1 MELAVPIKTVFR
13 SWQRKGD
20 DVFFKDIPLFSGLSV
35 ADHGLLLQ
43 AAVRRTYPRHTLLL
57 QAGNPGERFY
67 LLRKGR
73 AKVFLGNDAGREVIL
88 AILSPG
94 DFIGDMAL
102 LDNEPC
108 SASVM
113 TLEES
118 EFVSIGKSEFQKVLA
133 SSPEMT
139 INLLTAVA
147 RRLREANQQIE
158 LLALN
163 DVRAR
168 VERLLRG
175 LAELENGALVIPAR
189 LTHKDIAAMAGATRE
204 VVTRALHS
212 LEEDG
217 VVRVEGRRI
226 MLMTTT

>member
-1 MELAVPIKTVFR
+1 M
-13 SWQRKGD
+13 
-20 DVFFKDIPLFSGLSV
+20 FFKDIPLFSGLSE
-35 ADHGLLLQ
+35 AEHSLLLQ

-57 QAGNPGERFY
+57 QTGDPGERFY

-94 DFIGDMAL
+94 EFIGEMAL
-102 LDNEPC
+102 LDNDPC

-118 EFVSIGKSEFQKVLA
+118 EFVSIGKPDFQKVLA
-133 SSPEMT
+133 SSPEMA

-175 LAELENGALVIPAR
+175 LAEPENGALVIPAR

-226 MLMTTT
+226 ILMTTT